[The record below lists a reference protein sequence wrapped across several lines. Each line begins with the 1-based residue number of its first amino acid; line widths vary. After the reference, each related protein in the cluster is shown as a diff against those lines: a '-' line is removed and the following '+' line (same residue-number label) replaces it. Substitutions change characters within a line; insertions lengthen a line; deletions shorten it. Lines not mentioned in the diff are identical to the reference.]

1 MQQNFLNN
9 LPPEIKNTAT
19 QLYDTILERSL
30 MRAYKNLDNDKKT
43 MMAKI
48 FNSDNEEEKNNFLH
62 DYLGNLQDIMM
73 EETKKIVTEI
83 KENKNI
89 TETQKK

>member
-9 LPPEIKNTAT
+9 LPPEIKDTAT

-30 MRAYKNLDNDKKT
+30 MQAYKDLDDEKKA
-43 MMAKI
+43 MMTKI
-48 FNSDNEEEKNNFLH
+48 FDSDNEEEKNNFLH

-73 EETKKIVTEI
+73 EETKKIVIEI

-89 TETQKK
+89 TETQ

>member
-1 MQQNFLNN
+1 MQQKFLNS
-9 LPPEIKNTAT
+9 LPPEMKSTVS

-30 MRAYKNLDNDKKT
+30 MRAYKNLDNEKKT

-48 FNSDNEEEKNNFLH
+48 FNSDNEEEKNNFLR

-73 EETKKIVTEI
+73 EETKKIVTDI
-83 KENKNI
+83 KK
-89 TETQKK
+89 TTH

>member
-9 LPPEIKNTAT
+9 LPPEMKETVS

-30 MRAYKNLDNDKKT
+30 MRAYKNLDDGKKT

-48 FNSDNEEEKNNFLH
+48 FNSNNNEEKDNFLH
-62 DYLGNLQDIMM
+62 DYLGDLESIMM
-73 EETKKIVTEI
+73 EEAKKITEEI
-83 KENKNI
+83 KQR
-89 TETQKK
+89 TR

>member
-9 LPPEIKNTAT
+9 FPQEIKDTVS

-30 MRAYKNLDNDKKT
+30 MQAYKNLDDEKKT

-48 FNSDNEEEKNNFLH
+48 FNSNDKEEKNNFLH
-62 DYLGNLQDIMM
+62 NYLGNLQNIMM
-73 EETKKIVTEI
+73 EETKKIVAEI
-83 KENKNI
+83 KNNK
-89 TETQKK
+89 TTVKVE

>member
-1 MQQNFLNN
+1 MQKNFLNN
-9 LPPEIKNTAT
+9 FPPEIKDTVS

-30 MRAYKNLDNDKKT
+30 MRAYKNLSDEKKA

-62 DYLGNLQDIMM
+62 NYLENLQDIMM
-73 EETKKIVTEI
+73 EEAKNIVTEI
-83 KENKNI
+83 KENKNV
-89 TETQKK
+89 TETQ

>member
-9 LPPEIKNTAT
+9 LPPEMKNAVS

-30 MRAYKNLDNDKKT
+30 MRAYKNLDNEKKA

-48 FNSDNEEEKNNFLH
+48 FNSDNEEEKNNFLR

-73 EETKKIVTEI
+73 EEAKKIVTEI
-83 KENKNI
+83 KQ
-89 TETQKK
+89 TTR

>member
-9 LPPEIKNTAT
+9 FPSEIKDTVS

-30 MRAYKNLDNDKKT
+30 MQAYKNLDDGKKT

-48 FNSDNEEEKNNFLH
+48 FNSDNKEEKNNFLH
-62 DYLGNLQDIMM
+62 NYLGNLQDIMM
-73 EETKKIVTEI
+73 KETKKIVAEI
-83 KENKNI
+83 KNNRTIAKA
-89 TETQKK
+89 K

>member
-9 LPPEIKNTAT
+9 LPPEMKSTVS
-19 QLYDTILERSL
+19 QLYDTILKRSL
-30 MRAYKNLDNDKKT
+30 MRAYKNLDDEKKA

-62 DYLGNLQDIMM
+62 NYLGNLQDIMM
-73 EETKKIVTEI
+73 EEAKKIVTEI
-83 KENKNI
+83 KQ
-89 TETQKK
+89 TTR

>member
-9 LPPEIKNTAT
+9 FPPKMRTAVS

-30 MRAYKNLDNDKKT
+30 MRTYKNLSDDKKT
-43 MMAKI
+43 IMAEI
-48 FNSDNEEEKNNFLH
+48 FSSDNEENKNNFLH
-62 DYLGNLQDIMM
+62 NYLGNLQGIMM

-83 KENKNI
+83 K
-89 TETQKK
+89 QKQPAN

>member
-9 LPPEIKNTAT
+9 FPPEIKNTVSK
-19 QLYDTILERSL
+19 LYDTILERSL
-30 MRAYKNLDNDKKT
+30 MRAYKNLDDEKKT

-62 DYLGNLQDIMM
+62 NYLENLQDIMM
-73 EETKKIVTEI
+73 EEAKKITEEI
-83 KENKNI
+83 KQTI
-89 TETQKK
+89 R

>member
-1 MQQNFLNN
+1 MQQKFLNN
-9 LPPEIKNTAT
+9 FPPEMKSTVS

-30 MRAYKNLDNDKKT
+30 IRAYKNLDNEKKA

-62 DYLGNLQDIMM
+62 DYLGNLQDIMI

-83 KENKNI
+83 KQ
-89 TETQKK
+89 TTR

>member
-9 LPPEIKNTAT
+9 FPPQIKKTVS

-30 MRAYKNLDNDKKT
+30 MRAYKNLDDEKKV

-48 FNSDNEEEKNNFLH
+48 FNSDNDEEKNNFLH
-62 DYLGNLQDIMM
+62 NYLGNLQDIMM

-83 KENKNI
+83 KK
-89 TETQKK
+89 

>member
-9 LPPEIKNTAT
+9 LPPEMKNTVS

-30 MRAYKNLDNDKKT
+30 MRAYKNLDDEKKA

-48 FNSDNEEEKNNFLH
+48 FNSDDEEEKDNFLH
-62 DYLGNLQDIMM
+62 DYLGNLQDIMT
-73 EETKKIVTEI
+73 EEAKKIVIEI
-83 KENKNI
+83 KEQSVN
-89 TETQKK
+89 

>member
-1 MQQNFLNN
+1 MQQKFLNN
-9 LPPEIKNTAT
+9 LPPEMKSTVS

-30 MRAYKNLDNDKKT
+30 MRAYKNLDNEKKA

-48 FNSDNEEEKNNFLH
+48 FNSDNEEEKNNFLR

-73 EETKKIVTEI
+73 KETKKIVLEI
-83 KENKNI
+83 KQ
-89 TETQKK
+89 TTR

>member
-9 LPPEIKNTAT
+9 LPPEMKSTVS
-19 QLYDTILERSL
+19 QLYDTVLERSL
-30 MRAYKNLDNDKKT
+30 MRAYKNLDNEKKA

-48 FNSDNEEEKNNFLH
+48 FNSDNEEEKNNFLR

-73 EETKKIVTEI
+73 EEAKKIVTEI
-83 KENKNI
+83 KQ
-89 TETQKK
+89 TTR

>member
-9 LPPEIKNTAT
+9 FPPKIKNTVS

-30 MRAYKNLDNDKKT
+30 MRAYKNLDDEKKA

-48 FNSDNEEEKNNFLH
+48 FNSDNEKEKNNFLH
-62 DYLGNLQDIMM
+62 NYLGNLQDIMM
-73 EETKKIVTEI
+73 EEAKKIVIEI
-83 KENKNI
+83 KK
-89 TETQKK
+89 TTY

>member
-1 MQQNFLNN
+1 MQQRFLNN
-9 LPPEIKNTAT
+9 LPPEMKSMVS

-30 MRAYKNLDNDKKT
+30 MRAYKNLDNEKKA

-48 FNSDNEEEKNNFLH
+48 FNSDNEEGKNNFLH

-73 EETKKIVTEI
+73 EEAKKIVTEI
-83 KENKNI
+83 KEQSAN
-89 TETQKK
+89 

>member
-9 LPPEIKNTAT
+9 LPPEMKETVS

-30 MRAYKNLDNDKKT
+30 MRAYKNLDDEKKT

-48 FNSDNEEEKNNFLH
+48 FNSDNNEEKDNFLH
-62 DYLGNLQDIMM
+62 DYLGDLESIMM
-73 EETKKIVTEI
+73 EEAKKITEEI
-83 KENKNI
+83 KQR
-89 TETQKK
+89 TR